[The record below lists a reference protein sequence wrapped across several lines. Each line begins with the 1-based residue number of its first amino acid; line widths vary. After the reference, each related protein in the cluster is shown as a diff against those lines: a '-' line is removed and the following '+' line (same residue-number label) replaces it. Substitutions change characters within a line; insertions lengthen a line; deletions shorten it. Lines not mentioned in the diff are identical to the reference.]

1 MNWAQAINTALRTLP
16 AWLLYPIGFLP
27 AAWLWYLGLTG
38 GLGAEPI
45 REMELQLGRLA
56 LKLIVL
62 GLAITPLRRFTGV
75 NLLRYRRA
83 IGLLAFYYVLM
94 HLSVW
99 LILDIGDPAR
109 IWADIVK
116 RPYVTI
122 GMAGLLTLLPLA
134 LTSTDRAVRWLGP
147 VRWRLL
153 HRLVY
158 VAALLGVLHFAWLVK
173 GLPLRPMV
181 YALIIAALLLLRLWP
196 KRRRALA

>member
-1 MNWAQAINTALRTLP
+1 MNWAQSINNALRTLP